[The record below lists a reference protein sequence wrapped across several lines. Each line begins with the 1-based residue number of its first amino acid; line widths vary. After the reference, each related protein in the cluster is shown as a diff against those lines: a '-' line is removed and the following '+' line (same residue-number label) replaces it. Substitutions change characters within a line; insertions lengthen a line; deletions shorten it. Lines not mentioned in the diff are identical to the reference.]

1 MYELGDGA
9 TEAHREVGRVAAAS
23 CDFVVATGAE
33 SAGELAAAAVA
44 AGKDAKAVR
53 RVDDAEAATELLKT
67 VLRPG
72 DIVLVKGSR
81 GVGLDRT
88 VDALLGW
95 EAA

>member
-1 MYELGDGA
+1 MPRAARAAG
-9 TEAHREVGRVAAAS
+9 TEA
-23 CDFVVATGAE
+23 DVVH
-33 SAGELAAAAVA
+33 
-44 AGKDAKAVR
+44 
-53 RVDDAEAATELLKT
+53 RVDDAEAAAELLKT
-67 VLRPG
+67 ILRPG